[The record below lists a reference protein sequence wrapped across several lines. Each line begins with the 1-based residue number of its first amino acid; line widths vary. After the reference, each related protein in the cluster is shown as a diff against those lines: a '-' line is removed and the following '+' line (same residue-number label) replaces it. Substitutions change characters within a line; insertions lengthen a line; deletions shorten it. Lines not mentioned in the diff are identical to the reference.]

1 MLKWSYLLDANMTS
15 DDTTTINELRQKVQ
29 KFVDDRDW
37 NKYHNPKDVAIS
49 IAIEAAELMEHFQWI
64 KENELDEVIKEKS
77 AELQD
82 ELADILIYCLS
93 FANSVGID
101 ISHAVT
107 QKIQK
112 NESKYPIEEVKGNYK
127 KYTEIRNNKP
137 FHQ

>member
-1 MLKWSYLLDANMTS
+1 
-15 DDTTTINELRQKVQ
+15 VQ
-29 KFVDDRDW
+29 KFVDNRDW
-37 NKYHNPKDVAIS
+37 NKYHHPKDVAIS

-82 ELADILIYCLS
+82 ELADIMIYCLS
-93 FANSVGID
+93 FANAVGID

-127 KYTEIRNNKP
+127 KYTEIRNNED
-137 FHQ
+137 H